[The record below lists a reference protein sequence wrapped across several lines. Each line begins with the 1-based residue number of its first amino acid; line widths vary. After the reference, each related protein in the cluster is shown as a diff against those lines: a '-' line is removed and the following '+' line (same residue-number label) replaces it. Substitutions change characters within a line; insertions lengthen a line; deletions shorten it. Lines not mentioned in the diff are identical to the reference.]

1 MRYSIF
7 SVTDHYPQEPRTIR
21 EYYRQILDE
30 IELAEE
36 LGFSAYFL
44 AEHHFHEYGIV
55 PSPPALLGAA
65 AERTKRIKLGVAVSV
80 LPFHHP
86 LVVAEEYAMLDQLT
100 NGRLALGVGSG
111 YLKHEFDGFYI
122 GPWEKRARFDEAL
135 EIMLQAWE
143 GKPFSYHGLYHHVE
157 NTRIAVTPIQRPE
170 LWVAILRADAAYY
183 VGKQGRNIMLIPYA
197 TCEKIDDLKNVIEE
211 HARGFAEADAGNR
224 QSPDVAVALHSYVSA
239 NPATARV
246 EVEESLNRYVNT
258 RLYAKRR
265 SYDQLD
271 KAGLVLFGD
280 AEQVAARIRE
290 LEAVGMNHLMILAN
304 FGALPANLVRAS
316 MEGFAHAV
324 MPSLEGSK
332 RTSLDKSGS
341 YLSSEGG
348 YTPSRSISTS

>member
-1 MRYSIF
+1 MSVGLQRKKEPMRFSIF
-7 SVTDHYPQEPRTIR
+7 AVTDHYPQEPRTIR
-21 EYYRQILDE
+21 EFYSQILDE

-36 LGFSAYFL
+36 LGFSAFFL

-55 PSPPALLGAA
+55 PSPPTLLGAA
-65 AERTKRIKLGVAVSV
+65 AQRTKRIKLGVAVAV

-135 EIMLQAWE
+135 EIMVQAWD

-157 NTRIAVTPIQRPE
+157 NTRIAVTPIQKPE

-197 TCEKIDDLKNVIEE
+197 TCEKIDDLKHVIDE
-211 HARGFAEADAGNR
+211 HARGFAEAGTGNTH
-224 QSPDVAVALHSYVSA
+224 SPDVAVSLHTYVSA
-239 NPATARV
+239 NPARTRV
-246 EVEESLNRYVNT
+246 EAEEALNRYVNT

-265 SYDQLD
+265 SYDELD
-271 KAGLVLFGD
+271 TAGLILFGD
-280 AEQVAARIRE
+280 SEQVTARIRE
-290 LEAVGMNHLMILAN
+290 LKAVGMNHLMILAN
-304 FGALPANLVRAS
+304 FGALEAHRVRAS
-316 MEGFAHAV
+316 LERFAQEV
-324 MPSLEGSK
+324 MPHFPDREL
-332 RTSLDKSGS
+332 
-341 YLSSEGG
+341 
-348 YTPSRSISTS
+348 ISAS

>member
-7 SVTDHYPQEPRTIR
+7 SVTDHYPQEPRSIR
-21 EYYRQILDE
+21 EFYSQILDE
-30 IELAEE
+30 IELAEQ

-65 AERTKRIKLGVAVSV
+65 AARTKRIKLGVAVSV

-86 LVVAEEYAMLDQLT
+86 LVVAEEYAMLDQLM

-157 NTRIAVTPIQRPE
+157 NTRIAVTPIKSPE
-170 LWVAILRADAAYY
+170 LWIAILRADAAYY

-197 TCEKIDDLKNVIEE
+197 TCEKIDDLKDVIEE
-211 HARGFAEADAGNR
+211 HSRGFAEAGTT
-224 QSPDVAVALHSYVSA
+224 QPHDVAVALHTYISA
-239 NPATARV
+239 NPAKTRV
-246 EVEESLNRYVNT
+246 EVEEALNRYVNT

-271 KAGLVLFGD
+271 AAGLVLFGD
-280 AEQVAARIRE
+280 AEQVVARIRE
-290 LEAVGMNHLMILAN
+290 LEAVGVNHLMVLAN
-304 FGALPANLVRAS
+304 FGALPPDQVRAS
-316 MEGFAHAV
+316 LERFAHEV
-324 MPSLEGSK
+324 MPHFPD
-332 RTSLDKSGS
+332 RATARVAPTSAS
-341 YLSSEGG
+341 
-348 YTPSRSISTS
+348 